1 MLVSSP
7 KLGSLKTTQT
17 WLWTH
22 LGPTN
27 PEKGQPPNRSSVTKP
42 SCRYRNLKFRRLQR
56 RWHVP
61 WLQLRNLPKWGRF
74 QFWAPVALII
84 TSVRKK
90 SGTKD
95 LDLDDTLGP
104 PWLWKP
110 LCLMTSWSEKIK
122 FDHLPGG
129 NQWPNLNLESWT
141 LLFWCKKSFLSS
153 LNVRTVPAPSSP
165 NTWGLYN
172 HIWSHVAL
180 QPHGA
185 LGCGFQMCE
194 FWAWIE
200 FETTHMVG
208 WSSV

>member
-104 PWLWKP
+104 P
-110 LCLMTSWSEKIK
+110 MTLETTLPDDVVIWEDKIWPPAWGKSVTKSEFGELDIAILVQKR
-122 FDHLPGG
+122 
-129 NQWPNLNLESWT
+129 
-141 LLFWCKKSFLSS
+141 FLSS

-172 HIWSHVAL
+172 HIWSHMAL